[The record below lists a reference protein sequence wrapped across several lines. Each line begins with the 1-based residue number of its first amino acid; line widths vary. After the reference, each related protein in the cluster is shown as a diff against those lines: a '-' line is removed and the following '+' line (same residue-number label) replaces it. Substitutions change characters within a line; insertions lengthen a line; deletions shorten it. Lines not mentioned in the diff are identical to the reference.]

1 MCGSMGTHSEE
12 ETDGIWRPAEKPK
25 DSEKLAVLRSTGE
38 IGVMRILIISD
49 THGIK
54 KNLDRVLKL
63 EHPYDQVIHLGDI
76 EGDEEYLE
84 AAAGCPV
91 AAVRGNNDYFSQLP
105 QEQIIEVAGK
115 RIFLTH
121 GHYYYVVA
129 GLEHL
134 IKEAKGR
141 DVDIVM
147 FGHIHRPV
155 IRQEG
160 TLSVINPG
168 SLSFPRQ
175 EGRRPSYIVM
185 EIESEGNAKYFL
197 KFF

>member
-1 MCGSMGTHSEE
+1 
-12 ETDGIWRPAEKPK
+12 
-25 DSEKLAVLRSTGE
+25 
-38 IGVMRILIISD
+38 MRVLIISD
-49 THGIK
+49 THGYH
-54 KNLDRVLKL
+54 KNLDKVLEL
-63 EHPYDQVIHLGDI
+63 ERPYDQVIHLGDI
-76 EGDEEYLE
+76 EGDEDYLA

-105 QEQIIEVAGK
+105 QEQILELGGK
-115 RIFLTH
+115 QILMTH

-134 IKEAKGR
+134 IREAQGR
-141 DVDIVM
+141 GVDIVM

-155 IRQEG
+155 LKKEG
-160 TLSVINPG
+160 RLSVINPG

-175 EGRRPSYIVM
+175 EGRRPSYIMM
-185 EIESEGNAKYFL
+185 ETGSEGGFEFSL

>member
-1 MCGSMGTHSEE
+1 M
-12 ETDGIWRPAEKPK
+12 K
-25 DSEKLAVLRSTGE
+25 
-38 IGVMRILIISD
+38 ILIVSD
-49 THGIK
+49 THGK
-54 KNLDRVLKL
+54 ESNLEKVLKKVGDIDRL
-63 EHPYDQVIHLGDI
+63 IHLGDL
-76 EGDEEYLE
+76 EGGEDYIRSL
-84 AAAGCPV
+84 ADIPMDIV
-91 AAVRGNNDYFSQLP
+91 AGNNDYYSDLPRETVIQLGNYRAL
-105 QEQIIEVAGK
+105 I
-115 RIFLTH
+115 TH

-134 IKEAKGR
+134 IREAQGR

-160 TLSVINPG
+160 ALTVINPG

-175 EGRRPSYIVM
+175 EDRKPSYIVM
-185 EIESEGNAKYFL
+185 ETDAQKGFQYFL

>member
-1 MCGSMGTHSEE
+1 
-12 ETDGIWRPAEKPK
+12 
-25 DSEKLAVLRSTGE
+25 
-38 IGVMRILIISD
+38 MRVLIISD
-49 THGIK
+49 THGYHK
-54 KNLDRVLKL
+54 YLDKVLEL
-63 EHPYDQVIHLGDI
+63 ERPYDQVIHLGDI

-91 AAVRGNNDYFSQLP
+91 AAVKGNNDYFSQLP

-115 RIFLTH
+115 RILLTH

-134 IKEAKGR
+134 IREAKGR
-141 DVDIVM
+141 DVDMVM

-155 IRQEG
+155 IRKEG

-168 SLSFPRQ
+168 SLSYPRQ
-175 EGRRPSYIVM
+175 EGRRPSYIIM
-185 EIESEGNAKYFL
+185 EMDAQGEFKFFL